1 MRCVLTYTAYNTTY
15 TMISIKYMKTIGC
28 MLNYIKTDLVIDDG
42 NDPCNKEKEEGKRE
56 KKRNL
61 LNFLSMTVNAK
72 RTGKKSA
79 FCFSFKIRNKHR
91 ELYIYIYA
99 SFEKSILQH
108 DVLSIATTRYI
119 IIREWKIKTWCIFQ
133 NAGSFSFSS
142 VCDFLPSLHFEEAK
156 RTTMHRKFHS

>member
-1 MRCVLTYTAYNTTY
+1 MRCVLTYTTYNTTY

-72 RTGKKSA
+72 KERE
-79 FCFSFKIRNKHR
+79 KIR
-91 ELYIYIYA
+91 
-99 SFEKSILQH
+99 
-108 DVLSIATTRYI
+108 VL
-119 IIREWKIKTWCIFQ
+119 F
-133 NAGSFSFSS
+133 
-142 VCDFLPSLHFEEAK
+142 FL
-156 RTTMHRKFHS
+156 